1 MANPAIIKA
10 AQILVDESV
19 DLNKI
24 PDTDKSKIEFLE
36 LVQMYLEKHLN
47 SLQKA
52 RLEYLADHMTE
63 IYNREIQKEERA
75 EARKIAEEKRLK
87 KEKERKMLKRKK
99 KRGQPV
105 LGNYAKLQLQKVQEM
120 IAKEKKH

>member
-1 MANPAIIKA
+1 MSNSAILKA
-10 AQILVDESV
+10 AQILVDEGV
-19 DLNKI
+19 DLTKI

-52 RLEYLADHMTE
+52 RLEYLTEHMTE
-63 IYNREIQKEERA
+63 IYNREVQKEERA

-87 KEKERKMLKRKK
+87 KEKERKMLNRKTK
-99 KRGQPV
+99 KGQPV
-105 LGNYAKLQLQKVQEM
+105 LRNLAKLQLEKVQEL
-120 IAKEKKH
+120 IAKEKKK

>member
-87 KEKERKMLKRKK
+87 KEKERKMLKRKT